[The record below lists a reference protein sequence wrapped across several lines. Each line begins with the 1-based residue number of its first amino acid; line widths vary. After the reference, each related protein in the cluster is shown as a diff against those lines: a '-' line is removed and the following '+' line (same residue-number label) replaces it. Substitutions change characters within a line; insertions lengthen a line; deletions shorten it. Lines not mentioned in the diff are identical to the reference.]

1 MPDIRTYR
9 DTHGLGRAA
18 AEHFIAIAGSSIKAR
33 GRFSVALS
41 GGSTPRPAYEQL
53 ATKEFAAQVDW
64 SHVYVFWGDERC
76 VPPDHP
82 DSNYGMA
89 QEALLDRVPL
99 APANVHRILGEMEPL
114 QAAAHYER
122 TLRQFFSSAHEAE
135 AVTFD
140 LLLLGLG
147 SDGHTASLFPGSDLL
162 KEESRWVAAHYA
174 DEARGWRISL
184 TPPAINAARHVTF
197 LVSGAA
203 KAQTLRSVLT
213 APREP
218 DLLPAQ
224 IVQPRSGNVLWLLD
238 SEAAA
243 PL

>member
-1 MPDIRTYR
+1 MPDIRTYP

-99 APANVHRILGEMEPL
+99 APANVHPYPGRDGTSAGCRPL
-114 QAAAHYER
+114 R
-122 TLRQFFSSAHEAE
+122 
-135 AVTFD
+135 
-140 LLLLGLG
+140 
-147 SDGHTASLFPGSDLL
+147 
-162 KEESRWVAAHYA
+162 A
-174 DEARGWRISL
+174 D
-184 TPPAINAARHVTF
+184 
-197 LVSGAA
+197 
-203 KAQTLRSVLT
+203 
-213 APREP
+213 
-218 DLLPAQ
+218 
-224 IVQPRSGNVLWLLD
+224 
-238 SEAAA
+238 AA
-243 PL
+243 PVLLFCP